1 MRVHK
6 RKELKMSE
14 PVVYE
19 FGGEIYENSGEFL
32 VALAHEYKVGD
43 QETVIDVLEQYGFE
57 RSDIGA

>member
-1 MRVHK
+1 
-6 RKELKMSE
+6 MSE

-32 VALAHEYKVGD
+32 DALAHEYKVGD
-43 QETVIDVLEQYGFE
+43 QEAVIDVLEQYGFE